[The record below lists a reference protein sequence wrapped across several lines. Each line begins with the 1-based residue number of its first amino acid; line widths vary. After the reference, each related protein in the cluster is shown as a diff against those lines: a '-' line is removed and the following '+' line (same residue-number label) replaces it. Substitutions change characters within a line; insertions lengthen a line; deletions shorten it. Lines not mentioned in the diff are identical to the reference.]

1 MPARPTPRIGFRRH
15 LRVASVPGEMSVYL
29 VSARGT
35 VALAGEQIHALAP
48 LLDGSHDL
56 AGLQRRVADRLS
68 PGQLHRVLVSLA
80 RDNLVGLRHTGS
92 PAGHDTAAAAYWDLA
107 GVAGPAPDRS
117 TVRLEVLARPGSA
130 LDPAAAKAALH
141 SAGVPVAEH
150 EGDHATVPAL
160 VLCDDY
166 LDPRLATFNARQIA
180 AGRPWLLAKP
190 TGPDLWVGPV
200 FRPGGGPCWEC
211 LATRLRG
218 HRRGEAL
225 LARAGV
231 RADIPEASLPA
242 TRRLGLQLAALEATK
257 WLADPGAAGSGGMR
271 RDLGA
276 RPDAVWVLDT
286 LTLESRSHP
295 VQPRPQC
302 PVCGDAG
309 LVTGRMRGPVTLD
322 SRPKAAGATGNGH
335 RALAP
340 EQVWQ
345 RYRHLVDPVSGII
358 ASIQRDPRCPDFL
371 HSYLS
376 GPNRAVGAGGPAGPR
391 AGLRQQSGGKGR
403 TDLEARVSALCEA
416 VERYC
421 GSRLGD
427 EPTVRGSLRGLGEAV
442 IHPDRCQLFHEL
454 QYAERHRW
462 NATQP
467 EFQQIPE
474 PFDETEVM
482 DWSPVWS
489 LTGQRQRLLPTDLLF
504 FTADRHPSVRA
515 TSNGNAAGASLEDA
529 VLQGLLELVER
540 DAVALWWYNRTRH
553 PAVAL
558 SSFDDPWIADLRDAY
573 ARIGRE
579 FWVLDVSS
587 DLGVPVMAAVSR
599 RADKPAED
607 LMLGFG
613 AHLDPAVAL
622 RRALTE
628 LGQLLPAVVDARP
641 DGTGYR
647 AAEPHIRS
655 WWQTATTANQP
666 YLWPDERQPPRR
678 RGDYAYT
685 ARTDLR
691 DDLEHL
697 VALAAGHGLE
707 VLVVD
712 QTRPDIG
719 LPVVKV
725 VVPGLRHFWARFA
738 PGRLYDVPV
747 RLGRLATPTPYAGLN
762 PIPLFL

>member
-1 MPARPTPRIGFRRH
+1 MAPRPTPRIGFRRH
-15 LRVASVPGEMSVYL
+15 FRVASVPGETSVYL

-35 VALAGEQIHALAP
+35 VALAGEQIQILAP

-68 PGQLHRVLVSLA
+68 PGQLRRLLATLA
-80 RDNLVGLRHTGS
+80 RDNLVGLHHTES
-92 PAGHDTAAAAYWDLA
+92 PVGDDPAAAAYWDLA
-107 GVAGPAPDRS
+107 GGGEPDPDRS
-117 TVRLEVLARPGSA
+117 AVRLEVLARPGSA
-130 LDPAAAKAALH
+130 LDAAAATAALR
-141 SAGVPVAEH
+141 SAGVPVTELDTTA
-150 EGDHATVPAL
+150 APAL

-166 LDPRLATFNARQIA
+166 LDPRLATLNARQIA
-180 AGRPWLLAKP
+180 AGRPWLVAKP

-218 HRRGEAL
+218 YRRGEAL
-225 LARAGV
+225 LDRAGV
-231 RADIPEASLPA
+231 RADVPEASLPV
-242 TRRLGLQLAALEATK
+242 TRGLGLQLAALEATK
-257 WLADPGAAGSGGMR
+257 WLAGPGGAGSGVR
-271 RDLGA
+271 RGEGA
-276 RPDAVWVLDT
+276 GPDAVWVLDT
-286 LTLESRSHP
+286 LSLEFGPHP
-295 VQPRPQC
+295 VQRRPQC
-302 PVCGDAG
+302 PVCGDVG
-309 LVTGRMRGPVTLD
+309 LVAERMRAPVTVG

-335 RALAP
+335 RVLAP
-340 EQVWQ
+340 GQVWQ
-345 RYRHLVDPVSGII
+345 RYRHLVDPVSGIVE
-358 ASIQRDPRCPDFL
+358 SIRRDPRCPDFL

-376 GPNRAVGAGGPAGPR
+376 GPNRAVGSGGMAGSR

-427 EPTVRGSLRGLGEAV
+427 EPTVRGSLRELGEAA

-462 NATQP
+462 NAVQP
-467 EFQQIPE
+467 ELQQIPE
-474 PFDETEVM
+474 PFDDTEVL
-482 DWSPVWS
+482 DWSPIWS

-529 VLQGLLELVER
+529 ILQGLLELVER

-558 SSFDDPWIADLRDAY
+558 SSFDDPWIADLRGAY

-587 DLGVPVMAAVSR
+587 DLGVPVMAAISR
-599 RADKPAED
+599 RTDKPAED

-622 RRALTE
+622 VRALTE

-647 AAEPHIRS
+647 AADPHIQW
-655 WWQTATTANQP
+655 WWQTATAANQP
-666 YLWPDERQPPRR
+666 YLRPDERQPSRR

-691 DDLEHL
+691 DDVEHL

-712 QTRPDIG
+712 QTRPDIE

-725 VVPGLRHFWARFA
+725 VVPGLRHFWARLA